1 MVWPGEG
8 KIGSRKFGKKWY
20 NKKNPRYWEAQE
32 KVTVHQN
39 MSKNLEH
46 FKKKWQK
53 QLDHGIFRWTCISL
67 HFGSW
72 VHLLTIANIYPGRPG
87 SRIGLRQARASCNPI
102 VSHHL
107 PHSLSLSRVRN
118 EFELKSWLNNL
129 LVMFH
134 EELWIKYFGPVAI
147 LLCWIWISWMPSTLQ
162 HHKIPGKIKTWKN
175 NNKHDTINTHT
186 FGD

>member
-1 MVWPGEG
+1 MVWPGVG
-8 KIGSRKFGKKWY
+8 KNWDPGNSVLGGTGKSNSSSKY
-20 NKKNPRYWEAQE
+20 VQE
-32 KVTVHQN
+32 FRTLQ
-39 MSKNLEH
+39 
-46 FKKKWQK
+46 KKWQK

-107 PHSLSLSRVRN
+107 PHSLSLSLSLSVRN

-162 HHKIPGKIKTWKN
+162 HHKITGKIKTWKN